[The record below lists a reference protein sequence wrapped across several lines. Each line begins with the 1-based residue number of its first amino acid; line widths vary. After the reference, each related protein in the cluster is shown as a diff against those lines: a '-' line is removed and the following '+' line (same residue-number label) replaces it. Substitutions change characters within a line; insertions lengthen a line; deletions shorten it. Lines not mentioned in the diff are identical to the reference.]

1 MRIAIA
7 TAQVPF
13 ISGGAEIMTS
23 ELTRTLVEY
32 GHSVEVI
39 TIPFKFNP
47 PSEVLRGMN
56 NWAAESIDAF
66 DCGSIDKVICL
77 KFPSFYLQHHNKSV
91 WLMHQHRS
99 VYELY
104 DTLYGESS
112 KNPEAVFLR
121 DQIIRRDKAGLED
134 AKQVY
139 TISNR
144 VSERLKEFNGLDSSA
159 LYQPPRFSSSFHT
172 GDQLPYIFFPSRLET
187 LKRQELLIRAVKH
200 LKSATVVVIA
210 GDGGQRQHLT
220 SLIDELNLTNRV
232 RLLGNINAEDMIRWY
247 ANSLGIFFGP
257 YDEDYGFITLEAMLS
272 GKPVITCTDSGGPL
286 EFVIHDQTGYVVEPL
301 PEAIADAVDKLY
313 FNRVKAKTLGMNALK
328 HYSDLKISWD
338 NVISKLLNADNKG
351 I

>member
-13 ISGGAEIMTS
+13 ISGGAEIMTT
-23 ELTRTLVEY
+23 ELARSLKEY
-32 GHSVEVI
+32 GHSVEII
-39 TIPFKFNP
+39 TIPFRFNP

-56 NWAAESIDAF
+56 NWTVESFDRF

-77 KFPSFYLQHHNKSV
+77 KFPSFYLQHHNNCV

-104 DTLYGESS
+104 DTPYGESS
-112 KNPEAVFLR
+112 QNPEAVFLR
-121 DQIIRRDKAGLED
+121 EEIIKRDTASLED

-144 VSERLKEFNGLDSSA
+144 VSERLKDFNGVASSA
-159 LYQPPRFSSSFHT
+159 LYQPPRFSSNFYT

-200 LKSATVVVIA
+200 FKSACVVIIA
-210 GDGGQRQHLT
+210 GDGGQRSRLT
-220 SLIDELNLTNRV
+220 SLIEELDLSSKV
-232 RLLGNINAEDMIRWY
+232 RLLGNINDADMVRWY
-247 ANSLGIFFGP
+247 SNSLGIFFGP

-286 EFVIHDQTGYVVEPL
+286 EFVLDNQTGYVVEPS

-313 FNRVKAKTLGMNALK
+313 FNRVKAKTMGLDALK
-328 HYSDLKISWD
+328 HYRDLKISWA
-338 NVISKLLNADNKG
+338 NVVGELLNNDKKG